1 MDQARSGSLWPA
13 KAHAASLRGTLPCP
27 GRETVG
33 IENTTETRT
42 MQLTHN
48 TRAVITAVLA
58 APAMLLFIA
67 ALAVGFTGEP
77 SKGAMLLGVFLV
89 FAIAALFF
97 APETK

>member
-1 MDQARSGSLWPA
+1 
-13 KAHAASLRGTLPCP
+13 
-27 GRETVG
+27 
-33 IENTTETRT
+33 

-67 ALAVGFTGEP
+67 ALAVGLTGEP
-77 SKGAMLLGVFLV
+77 NKGAMLLGAFLV
-89 FAIAALFF
+89 LAIAALFF

>member
-1 MDQARSGSLWPA
+1 MPRAGNCRY
-13 KAHAASLRGTLPCP
+13 R
-27 GRETVG
+27 
-33 IENTTETRT
+33 NTAETRT

-48 TRAVITAVLA
+48 TRAVITALLA

-67 ALAVGFTGEP
+67 ALAVGLTGEP
-77 SKGAMLLGVFLV
+77 NKGAMLLGAFLV